1 MTAKEAREAT
11 LLVAKENG
19 GKEVL
24 EIESELELV
33 MSQINSAISSGTL
46 FTKVC
51 FSSDVSYKIWEGVA
65 KRLSDD
71 GFSVRNQ
78 DYAKKTAIVSWA

>member
-1 MTAKEAREAT
+1 MTAKEAREST

-19 GKEVL
+19 AKEI
-24 EIESELELV
+24 IEMEKELELV
-33 MSQINSAISSGTL
+33 MNQINSAISSGIL

-78 DYAKKTAIVSWA
+78 DYIKKTSIVSWA